1 MDIDWIAT
9 DITARMQRQ
18 ALACAL
24 LANPAF
30 RPDDARSLLSET
42 AAWVATG
49 QWPADGKRARMSPI
63 NNTPI
68 RSTKM
73 ERPIQRGSLAER
85 ALAYFQELLDNS
97 QPIPGNPDIARA
109 LGLTDPGSDNA
120 GRLVSKLLGRVARH
134 QGWKIER
141 TGCAAAD
148 TYRRRIIA
156 PDGRSTPTG
165 ILLPRTTSQ
174 PSGLGAASTLGVAIA
189 ALFDGTQSQAPA
201 MEPDAIPSAATA
213 APETMP
219 AILTPAGEL
228 EGTPIAARNPE
239 AQHVTV
245 QTDTGH
251 VPEAAGAP
259 LGVAPAQGG
268 GWPGGVKRDGK
279 RHVDHCATMAVE
291 IVEAGQVLPTLAESL
306 AWLKNRYNGAWIATG
321 DIAAVSACFTQLKN
335 IGFCTVSVRRE
346 YPMHQGQPRVRQVTL
361 WDGRTSALP
370 APPEPKPPARPI
382 TENMAASNARRAEQ
396 AAIVDPAGT
405 RRKDKLAAILLR
417 CVEEQTPVPGN
428 VEIGQALNMHPC
440 NTPDVLKDLRE
451 DGWGR
456 MDYIG
461 KGGNMR
467 RRFILADGR
476 ATPWTQ
482 GPSRMEKE
490 APTPKAAAPKA
501 APVVTAKPAP
511 VPAPP
516 KAITRAEPPTVANGA
531 ISARPNINTG
541 IYERRPSPAAKAP
554 LSRDVSPELRAEIE
568 RRVAA
573 GQITRADKPGYAAPT
588 DSTAAGVPVY
598 SSAGGG
604 RRPSY

>member
-1 MDIDWIAT
+1 MDIDRIAT

-63 NNTPI
+63 NTTPI

-85 ALAYFQELLDNS
+85 ALAYFQGLLDNS

-141 TGCAAAD
+141 TGCSAAD
-148 TYRRRIIA
+148 TYRRRIVA
-156 PDGRSTPTG
+156 PDGRSTPIG
-165 ILLPRTTSQ
+165 FLLPRTTSQ
-174 PSGLGAASTLGVAIA
+174 PSAVGTAIA

-268 GWPGGVKRDGK
+268 VWPGGVKRDGK

-306 AWLKNRYNGAWIATG
+306 AWLKDRYNGAWIATG

-370 APPEPKPPARPI
+370 PMPAPAPDPKPIPERLSAH
-382 TENMAASNARRAEQ
+382 NARKAAE
-396 AAIVDPAGT
+396 AAIVDPNGP
-405 RRKDKLAAILLR
+405 RRKDRLAKIILGCIDAGEPIPPNPALAI
-417 CVEEQTPVPGN
+417 
-428 VEIGQALNMHPC
+428 ALNIPADSIC
-440 NTPDVLKDLRE
+440 DVLSRLE
-451 DGWGR
+451 ADGWGKMVYLGR
-456 MDYIG
+456 GHGMQ
-461 KGGNMR
+461 R
-467 RRFILADGR
+467 RYVLADGR
-476 ATPWTQ
+476 GTPYSDPVRS
-482 GPSRMEKE
+482 GRRKDE
-490 APTPKAAAPKA
+490 AAHDPTPS
-501 APVVTAKPAP
+501 VESPAS
-511 VPAPP
+511 APP
-516 KAITRAEPPTVANGA
+516 PPPAVVK
-531 ISARPNINTG
+531 PNINTG
-541 IYERRPSPAAKAP
+541 LYERRPSIAAKA
-554 LSRDVSPELRAEIE
+554 RDGASKDVPASLRDQINA
-568 RRVAA
+568 RVAA
-573 GQITRADKPGYAAPT
+573 GAVTRIEKPGYGVASESAQIH
-588 DSTAAGVPVY
+588 STAGARR
-598 SSAGGG
+598 SS
-604 RRPSY
+604 Y